1 METSLTRD
9 GQLRTLR
16 HRRVASI
23 ASVRDDYTR
32 IVDGRMVPVAGDWVI
47 DGLHTSVAFATRHLL
62 TAMRG
67 RFRSVAGTVLIATDP
82 AESRTE
88 VRIEAASIDTAHP
101 KADEH
106 LRGPKFLDVER
117 HPALTFVGA
126 GARPAG
132 ADSWVLPGHLTV
144 RDITLPLELA
154 VRFLGAVRH
163 PSLPVA
169 KMSFEATGEL
179 RRDDFGV
186 AGYMDVHAPGVPEVL
201 LVGRQV
207 EIRLDVEAD
216 LQLDDRD

>member
-1 METSLTRD
+1 M
-9 GQLRTLR
+9 
-16 HRRVASI
+16 ASI
-23 ASVRDDYTR
+23 AGVGAGYTR
-32 IVDGRMVPVAGDWVI
+32 IVEGRSVPLAGEWVV

-67 RFRSVAGTVLIATDP
+67 RFRKVSGVIIIAEDP

-88 VRIEAASIDTAHP
+88 VRIDAASIDTVHP

-117 HPALTFVGA
+117 FPALTFAGS
-126 GARPAG
+126 GARPLG
-132 ADSWVLPGHLTV
+132 ADSWALPGRLTV

-163 PSLPVA
+163 PSMAVA
-169 KMSFEATGEL
+169 KMSFEATAAL

-186 AGYMDVHAPGVPEVL
+186 AGYMDVHVPGVPDVV
-201 LVGRQV
+201 LVGREV
-207 EIRLDVEAD
+207 EIHLDVEAD
-216 LQLDDRD
+216 LLLDSG

>member
-1 METSLTRD
+1 MEA
-9 GQLRTLR
+9 Q
-16 HRRVASI
+16 
-23 ASVRDDYTR
+23 YTR
-32 IVDGRMVPVAGDWVI
+32 VVDGRVVPVAGEWVI
-47 DGLHTSVAFATRHLL
+47 DGLHSSVAFAARHLL

-67 RFRSVAGTVLIATDP
+67 RFREVSGLIVIAEDP

-88 VRIEAASIDTAHP
+88 VRIDAASIDTAHP

-117 HPALTFVGA
+117 YPALTFSGV

-132 ADSWVLPGHLTV
+132 TDRWALPGALTV
-144 RDITLPLELA
+144 RDVTLPLELA

-163 PSLPVA
+163 PSMPVA

-186 AGYMDVHAPGVPEVL
+186 AGYMDVHAPGVPAVV
-201 LVGRQV
+201 LVGREV

-216 LQLDDRD
+216 LHLDSRG

>member
-1 METSLTRD
+1 VEA
-9 GQLRTLR
+9 Q
-16 HRRVASI
+16 
-23 ASVRDDYTR
+23 YTR
-32 IVDGRMVPVAGDWVI
+32 VVDGRVVPVAGEWVI
-47 DGLHTSVAFATRHLL
+47 DGLHTSVAFAARHLL

-67 RFRSVAGTVLIATDP
+67 RFRGVSGTVTIAEDP

-88 VRIEAASIDTAHP
+88 VRVDAASIDTAHP

-117 HPALTFVGA
+117 YPALTFTATGV
-126 GARPAG
+126 RPLG
-132 ADSWVLPGHLTV
+132 ADSWVLSGDLTV
-144 RDITLPLELA
+144 RDVTLPLELA

-163 PSLPVA
+163 PSMPVA

-186 AGYMDVHAPGVPEVL
+186 AGYMGVHAPGVPDVV
-201 LVGRQV
+201 LVGREV

-216 LQLDDRD
+216 LHLDGRG

>member
-1 METSLTRD
+1 MR
-9 GQLRTLR
+9 G
-16 HRRVASI
+16 VASI
-23 ASVRDDYTR
+23 AGVGDGHTR
-32 IVDGRMVPVAGDWVI
+32 IVDGRMVPVAGEWVI
-47 DGLHTSVAFATRHLL
+47 DGLHTSVAFAARHLL

-67 RFRSVAGTVLIATDP
+67 RFRNVSGTILIAADP

-88 VRIEAASIDTAHP
+88 VRIDAASIDTAHP

-117 HPALTFVGA
+117 YPALTFVGT
-126 GARPAG
+126 GARPEG
-132 ADSWVLPGHLTV
+132 ADSWVVPGHLTV
-144 RDITLPLELA
+144 RDVTLPLELG
-154 VRFLGAVRH
+154 VQFLGAVRH
-163 PSLPVA
+163 PSMPVA

-216 LQLDDRD
+216 LQLDGRD